1 MKTMRFGWVSGLLLS
16 MVLATAATATGCGS
30 DSDGGDDNGSSGQ
43 PEQKTLYEKYGG
55 HDTVV
60 LVVKNFIGV
69 VAADTRINGF
79 FADTAADQGRLKNL
93 NDRLVEQ
100 LASAL
105 GGPETYTGK
114 DMASAHK
121 GMNIKDADFDALVED
136 LVKVLTD
143 AKVEEADIAAIGGAL
158 APLRKDI
165 VGK

>member
-1 MKTMRFGWVSGLLLS
+1 MKTMRFGMGGLLCAMCMAMGL
-16 MVLATAATATGCGS
+16 VATGCGS
-30 DSDGGDDNGSSGQ
+30 DDSGSDPSMTNE
-43 PEQKTLYEKYGG
+43 PQKTLYEKYGG

-60 LVVKNFIGV
+60 LVVKDFIGV

-79 FADTAADQGRLKNL
+79 FADTAADQARLKNL

-100 LASAL
+100 LGSAL

-114 DMASAHK
+114 DMVSAHK

-136 LVKVLTD
+136 LVKVLKD
-143 AKVEEADIAAIGGAL
+143 SGVETSDIEAIGAAL
-158 APLRKDI
+158 APLRADI